1 MKKIYTL
8 ITKNSVLQN
17 IFGWISLYIIF
28 AVVSTIN
35 QMQNQTEWLVAFI
48 KGLVWPVQLIEFII
62 GTN

>member
-48 KGLVWPVQLIEFII
+48 KGLFWPVQLIEFII